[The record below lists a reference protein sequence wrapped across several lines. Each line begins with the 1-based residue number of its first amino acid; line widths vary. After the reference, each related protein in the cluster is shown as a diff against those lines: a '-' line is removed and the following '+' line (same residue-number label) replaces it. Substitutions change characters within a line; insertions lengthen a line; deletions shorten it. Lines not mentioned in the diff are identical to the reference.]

1 MSSGGYEKFWGG
13 EEGLGFE
20 TEKGTEAKLLETS
33 NVMIQLRPTLSDR
46 NLRWTTYV
54 TSNFLAVMLEK

>member
-1 MSSGGYEKFWGG
+1 MRNSEE

-33 NVMIQLRPTLSDR
+33 NVMIQLRPTLSDKKPKV
-46 NLRWTTYV
+46 NHLC
-54 TSNFLAVMLEK
+54 NFKFSGSHV